1 MILVVLVGGSL
12 VMPVAQGEGTEA
24 PVRLLWP
31 EGAPGAVGDEPEDR
45 PSLSIFLPPEDK
57 ANGAAVVVCPGGG
70 YRHLALGHEGR
81 DVAEWLNSEG
91 VAAFVLKYRLAP
103 RYHYPAFF
111 QDARRAVRM
120 VRATAEE
127 QKVDP
132 NRIGILGF
140 SAGGHLASTVGTHFD
155 KGNPDADDLI
165 ERASSRP
172 DFMILIYGNLTL
184 KPEYQRWGAFE
195 ALFGDQRDPRL
206 IESLS
211 NETQVTPETPPAF
224 LIHTNQDQA
233 VSAENSVLF
242 YLALRKAG
250 VPAEMHIYEKGGHGF
265 GLAPN
270 NPVLSTWPG
279 HCVAW
284 MRGRGLLGRKSQ
296 AAGEE
301 VESTRP

>member
-1 MILVVLVGGSL
+1 MILMVLFGGSL
-12 VMPVAQGEGTEA
+12 VMPMTNGEGMEA
-24 PVRLLWP
+24 AVSLLWP

-45 PSLSIFLPPEDK
+45 PSLSIFLPPEEK

-81 DVAEWLNSEG
+81 DVAEWLNAEG
-91 VAAFVLKYRLAP
+91 VAAFVVKYRLAP
-103 RYHYPAFF
+103 RYHHPAFF

-120 VRATAEE
+120 VRAGAKEW
-127 QKVDP
+127 KVDP
-132 NRIGILGF
+132 HRIGILGF

-155 KGNPDADDLI
+155 RGNPDAEDPI
-165 ERASSRP
+165 ERVSSRP

-195 ALFGDQRDPRL
+195 ALFGDERDPSL

-211 NETQVTPETPPAF
+211 NETQVTPETPPTF
-224 LIHTNQDQA
+224 LIHTSEDRT

-242 YLALRKAG
+242 YLSLRNAG
-250 VPAEMHIYEKGGHGF
+250 VAAEMHIYEKGGHGF

-270 NPVLSTWPG
+270 NPVLCTWPR

-284 MRGRGLLGRKSQ
+284 MRGRGLLDGKPQ

-301 VESTRP
+301 MKARRP